1 MSFNSYLF
9 ILVYLPIVVTGYY
22 LVKRWNRDEVTR
34 WFLLLASSYFYCY
47 AGIRAFVTVLALTF
61 FSYSIVR
68 FGYKLKQKKLF
79 LIIGI
84 VCNVLSLFYFKYLVF
99 TELTLNKYLG
109 TNFAFVNFVL
119 PLGISF
125 ITFSQI
131 SFIVDSYR
139 ELNKSDDE
147 KQNDNLEH
155 NPEDEVSKS
164 DISFV
169 EYALYILFFPK
180 VIMGPIAL
188 SSDYIKELNNALS
201 RKIDFEKL
209 TYGVIAF
216 TFGLSKKVL
225 IADVLCRY
233 VDWGFK
239 NNDSL
244 GTFNALII
252 ILAYT
257 CQIYFDFSGF
267 SDMAYGICMMLNI
280 DLPVNFNSPYRALSV
295 VDFWDR
301 WHITLTKFFTKYIYI
316 PLGGSRKGNVRTYVN
331 IMIVFL
337 ISGLWHGSAVTF
349 IIWGLMHGIGN
360 SVSRL
365 IDNLERKRG
374 LDYKSKRYPVV
385 PKVIRYIL
393 TFFFINIAWVYFRAA
408 TVGEGNQMLVE
419 LFSFKFHMPEL
430 ELVAAAFPKELEIVQ
445 WIFVT
450 FYKETNMN
458 VYFGNFVIIAF
469 VVFSVLA
476 SVCMKN
482 TQERIE
488 YIKENGLKMGTKAAV
503 IILFIL
509 SIISLSEV
517 SSFIYVNF

>member
-9 ILVYLPIVVTGYY
+9 ILVYLPLIVIGYY
-22 LVKRWNRDEVTR
+22 LIKRWNRDDITKG
-34 WFLLLASSYFYCY
+34 FLLLVSSFFYAY
-47 AGIRAFVTVLALTF
+47 AGVRAFATVIILTLF
-61 FSYSIVR
+61 TYLIVH

-79 LIIGI
+79 LIVGI
-84 VCNVLSLFYFKYLVF
+84 IANILALFYFKYLIF
-99 TELTLNKYLG
+99 TEITINKFLG
-109 TNFAFVNFVL
+109 TRLSVVNFVL

-131 SFIVDSYR
+131 SFLVDSYR
-139 ELNKSDDE
+139 GEIEGK
-147 KQNDNLEH
+147 
-155 NPEDEVSKS
+155 VSL
-164 DISFV
+164 I

-180 VIMGPIAL
+180 VTMGPIAL
-188 SSDYIKELNNALS
+188 SKTFIKELNEAVS
-201 RKIDFEKL
+201 RKIDFEKITL
-209 TYGVIAF
+209 GFIAF

-225 IADVLCRY
+225 LADVLCKIA
-233 VDWGFK
+233 DWGFE
-239 NNDSL
+239 NNDLL
-244 GTFNALII
+244 GTFNALIV

-316 PLGGSRKGNVRTYVN
+316 PLGGSRKGNIRTYVN

-360 SVSRL
+360 SVSRY
-365 IDNLERKRG
+365 IDNLEKTRG
-374 LDYKSKRYPVV
+374 LDYKKKNYPVLS
-385 PKVIRYIL
+385 KVVRYAV
-393 TFFFINIAWVYFRAA
+393 TFLFINVSWVYFRAL

-419 LFSFKFHMPEL
+419 LFSFKFRLPDL
-430 ELVAAAFPKELEIVQ
+430 ELIAAATPKELEIIQ

-450 FYKETNMN
+450 FFKELNLN
-458 VYFGNFVIIAF
+458 IYFGNIIIILF
-469 VVFSVLA
+469 VVFAVFA
-476 SVCMKN
+476 STCMKN
-482 TQERIE
+482 TQERIAH
-488 YIKENGLKMGTKAAV
+488 IKANGVKKSMVAV
-503 IILFIL
+503 VVTLFVFCV
-509 SIISLSEV
+509 ISLSEV